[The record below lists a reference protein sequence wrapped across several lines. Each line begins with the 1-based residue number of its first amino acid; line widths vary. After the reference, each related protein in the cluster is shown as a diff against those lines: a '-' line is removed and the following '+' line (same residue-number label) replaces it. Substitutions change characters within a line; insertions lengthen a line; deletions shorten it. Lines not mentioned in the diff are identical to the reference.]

1 MSGVRGLV
9 WGNWLRR
16 GVPLG
21 WRLAPLTPLLPSGP
35 SRWLKLPPLLSSSSV
50 ALRILAGETIALVFE
65 LAQDMEVRQG
75 AVAVG
80 GSRWAGSRAAGSCW
94 HRDPAPGPA
103 ELALMAGCIR
113 LVSPAGAQAEGLA
126 PVIPQPCPGDGSSG
140 QCPELHLQMP
150 LFFWQEDLCHQDTEF
165 LRAQLKVL
173 ATESNKYRAKTDRR
187 KQRSIFRDILR
198 FIEVPEAGNA
208 LPC

>member
-1 MSGVRGLV
+1 MGQGGMWGLF
-9 WGNWLRR
+9 WGSWLQT
-16 GVPLG
+16 GQPLE
-21 WRLAPLTPLLPSGP
+21 WHLAPLTALPSCP

-75 AVAVG
+75 DAAVG
-80 GSRWAGSRAAGSCW
+80 GRASGSCG
-94 HRDPAPGPA
+94 HRHPPCGLA
-103 ELALMAGCIR
+103 ELALMVLGHSR
-113 LVSPAGAQAEGLA
+113 LVSPAGAQAERLA
-126 PVIPQPCPGDGSSG
+126 LVIPQPCPGDGSGG
-140 QCPELHLQMP
+140 QCLELHPPWNP
-150 LFFWQEDLCHQDTEF
+150 LVFGQEDLGHQDTEF

-198 FIEVPEAGNA
+198 FIEVLEADSA
-208 LPC
+208 LPSL